1 MPDLQRPVDGVSAS
15 AITVPRGEWPHVLA
29 FLVARFPH
37 ISSTHW
43 RQRLAA
49 GQVTADDGGP
59 VAAEAPVREG
69 LRLRYFREVADEP
82 VSRVPLRVVYRDA
95 QLLVIDKPPFVPVT
109 PGGRFVQQSLL
120 VRLKRELGL
129 EDLVPLHRID
139 RLTAG
144 LVMFSVSPDS
154 RARYRRLFTDRH
166 IDKVYDAFSA
176 TVVADDFPTRR
187 ESRLAQGEP
196 FFRRCEVG
204 GPANSTTLIE
214 VVARSAGGTLFRLRP
229 LTGRTHQLRVHM
241 AALGAPLR
249 HDPWYPR
256 LQDEQDDDPTRPLQ
270 LVARGLAFIDPLTGA
285 SRVLESAYR
294 CEG

>member
-1 MPDLQRPVDGVSAS
+1 MPDFQRPVDGVSAS

-29 FLVARFPH
+29 FLVSWFPH
-37 ISSTHW
+37 ISPEQW

-49 GQVTADDGGP
+49 GLVTADDGEP
-59 VAAEAPVREG
+59 LTVDTPVREG
-69 LRLRYFREVADEP
+69 LRLRYFREVVDEP
-82 VSRVPLRVVYRDA
+82 VSTVPLRVAYRDA
-95 QLLVIDKPPFVPVT
+95 HLLVIDKPPFVPVT
-109 PGGRFVQQSLL
+109 PSGRFVQQSLL

-129 EDLVPLHRID
+129 DDLAPLHRID
-139 RLTAG
+139 RLTSG

-154 RARYRRLFTDRH
+154 RAGYRRLFAEQK

-176 TVVADDFPTRR
+176 TVVADDFPNRR
-187 ESRLAQGEP
+187 ESRLARGEP
-196 FFRRCEVG
+196 FFRRCEVE
-204 GPANSTTLIE
+204 GPSNSTTLIDI
-214 VVARSAGGTLFRLRP
+214 VSRSAGGTHFRLRP
-229 LTGRTHQLRVHM
+229 VTGRTHQLRVHM
-241 AALGAPLR
+241 AALGAALR